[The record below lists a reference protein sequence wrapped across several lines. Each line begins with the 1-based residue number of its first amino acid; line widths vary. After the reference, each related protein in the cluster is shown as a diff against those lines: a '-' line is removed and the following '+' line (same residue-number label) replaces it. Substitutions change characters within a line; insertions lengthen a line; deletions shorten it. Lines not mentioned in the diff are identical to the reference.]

1 MSDRKRVLFVC
12 HGNICRSPMAE
23 FIMKDIV
30 KRNGAS
36 DRYVID
42 SCATSAEALGQDMYP
57 PAKAKLKEKG
67 IPFEKRSARRMTS
80 DMYDDYDVIAVMD
93 MNNQTNIAP
102 YVNGDPQYKV
112 KMLMQ
117 YTGAFKGIDDP
128 WYTDDFETAYNEI
141 TEGCLALY
149 DYLEGSI

>member
-30 KRNGAS
+30 RRNGAS

-42 SCATSAEALGQDMYP
+42 SCATSSEALGQDMYP
-57 PAKAKLKEKG
+57 PARAELEEKG
-67 IPFEKRSARRMTS
+67 IPFESRRAKRMTPG
-80 DMYDDYDVIAVMD
+80 MYDDYDVIAVMD
-93 MNNQTNIAP
+93 TNNRSNIAP
-102 YVNGDPQYKV
+102 YVRGDPGHKV
-112 KMLMQ
+112 KLLMQ
-117 YTGAFKGIDDP
+117 YAGVSGEIDDP
-128 WYTDDFETAYNEI
+128 WYTGDFETAYDEI